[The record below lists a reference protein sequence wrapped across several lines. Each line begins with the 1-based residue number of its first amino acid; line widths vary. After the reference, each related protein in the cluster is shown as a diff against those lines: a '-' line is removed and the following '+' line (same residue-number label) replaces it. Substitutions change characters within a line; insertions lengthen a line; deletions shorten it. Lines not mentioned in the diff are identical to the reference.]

1 MKKALTEELPFRD
14 AIRNIDSFLNEGP
27 SSDNSEFGKEF
38 DSVETAKKLGLYL
51 FNESLVF
58 FGQDLKNEH
67 QIMEMLADIFTDIY
81 TAESTLIRTKKIM
94 DSDNPI
100 SSTKHIS
107 KVFVSEMTDRVITKT
122 HSILNSLHDGSVT
135 EKTLSKLS
143 KFEKRMRL
151 YTNNVQLKRNI
162 AEYIFDQKKYPY

>member
-1 MKKALTEELPFRD
+1 MPFRD

-58 FGQDLKNEH
+58 FGQYLKNEH

-81 TAESTLIRTKKIM
+81 TS
-94 DSDNPI
+94 
-100 SSTKHIS
+100 
-107 KVFVSEMTDRVITKT
+107 
-122 HSILNSLHDGSVT
+122 
-135 EKTLSKLS
+135 
-143 KFEKRMRL
+143 
-151 YTNNVQLKRNI
+151 
-162 AEYIFDQKKYPY
+162 